1 MVAGSVV
8 ERNPQMTKRTLRI
21 LSSAI
26 AAMGVL
32 VGPAAALEVASSA
45 TVAGTPDAVWQ
56 KIGDF
61 CAIQVW
67 HPSVSKCEQTDEAGA
82 TYRILTAT
90 DGGTIKEKLVEKTDT
105 SYTYAI
111 IESPLPVE
119 NYRATISVS
128 ADGDGT
134 RVDWKG
140 SFDAK
145 GKSDVEAKT
154 VISDIYK
161 AGLKQIAKMSGN

>member
-67 HPSVSKCEQTDEAGA
+67 YPSVSKCEQTDEAGA
-82 TYRILTAT
+82 TYRTLTAT
-90 DGGTIKEKLVEKTDT
+90 DGGTIKEKLVEKTET
-105 SYTYAI
+105 SYTYASSKLHFLSRTTAPRSVFRLT
-111 IESPLPVE
+111 EMEPGWTG
-119 NYRATISVS
+119 RAASM
-128 ADGDGT
+128 
-134 RVDWKG
+134 R
-140 SFDAK
+140 
-145 GKSDVEAKT
+145 
-154 VISDIYK
+154 K
-161 AGLKQIAKMSGN
+161 ANRTPKPRL

>member
-1 MVAGSVV
+1 
-8 ERNPQMTKRTLRI
+8 MTKRTLGI
-21 LSSAI
+21 LSSTI

-32 VGPAAALEVASSA
+32 VGSAAALEVASST
-45 TVAGTPDAVWQ
+45 TVAGTPDSVWK

-61 CAIQVW
+61 CAIQTW
-67 HPSVSKCEQTDEAGA
+67 HPGVSKCEQTDEAGA
-82 TYRILTAT
+82 TYRTLTAT
-90 DGGTIKEKLVEKTDT
+90 DGGTIKEKLVEQTDT
-105 SYTYAI
+105 SYTYEI

-119 NYRATISVS
+119 DYQATISVS
-128 ADGDGT
+128 AEGDRT

-145 GKSDVEAKT
+145 GQSDAEAKT

-161 AGLKQIAKMSGN
+161 AGLEQIAKMGGN